1 MSVVGIDAEC
11 MNTIDQAKRD
21 AYNDVLDGKEPQQ
34 INNTVYMQS
43 YRFYRSVSNEHDDR
57 FGDRISDGDME

>member
-1 MSVVGIDAEC
+1 MPVAGIDAEC
-11 MNTIDQAKRD
+11 MSSIEQAKID
-21 AYNDVLDGKEPQQ
+21 AYSDILDGKEPQQ

-43 YRFYRSVSNEHDDR
+43 YRFYRNISNEHSDR